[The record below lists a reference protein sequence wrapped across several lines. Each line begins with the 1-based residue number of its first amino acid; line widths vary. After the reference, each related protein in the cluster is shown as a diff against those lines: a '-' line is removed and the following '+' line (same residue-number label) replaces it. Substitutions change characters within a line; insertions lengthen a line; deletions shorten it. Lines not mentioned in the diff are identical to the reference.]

1 VRGLKRLTPPQEML
15 EEPQSDRRVI
25 ALRESEED
33 DFVALPQGVNA
44 RIRRCTDNGR
54 IYK

>member
-1 VRGLKRLTPPQEML
+1 MRLTPPQEML

-25 ALRESEED
+25 ALRDSEED
-33 DFVALPQGVNA
+33 YFVPLPQGVNA
-44 RIRRCTDNGR
+44 GIRRCTNDGR

>member
-1 VRGLKRLTPPQEML
+1 MRLTPPQEML

-33 DFVALPQGVNA
+33 YFVPLPQGVNA
-44 RIRRCTDNGR
+44 GIRRCTDNGR